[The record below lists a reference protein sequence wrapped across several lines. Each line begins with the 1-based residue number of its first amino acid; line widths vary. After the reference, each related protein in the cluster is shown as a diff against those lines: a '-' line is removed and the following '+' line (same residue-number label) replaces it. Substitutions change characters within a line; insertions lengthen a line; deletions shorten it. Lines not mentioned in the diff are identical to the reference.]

1 MKKFAGL
8 FVLLVLVV
16 APAMAQ
22 DASPQDNPPPQDTSS
37 SQSTSS
43 TSQTA
48 PDQNEKPEKKKVST
62 LFRPKYEISAGFDH
76 RSFGPAGS
84 PRYGMNG
91 WVGSFDYDWK
101 SWLGFEG
108 EIQGV
113 YATQYPPPGEGGGVE
128 KPSLYTI
135 MGGPQIF
142 PFRHHKIS
150 PFGHF
155 LYGEGYLQ
163 VSVGPYS
170 PFGSNVP
177 SSFSHAWEGGGG
189 IDVKFKPNWA
199 VRGMFDYGSTR
210 FSGSSGGT
218 ASDSSY
224 RISVGMVYYLGR
236 R

>member
-8 FVLLVLVV
+8 FVLLMMAV

-76 RSFGPAGS
+76 RSYGPAGS
-84 PRYGMNG
+84 SRIGMHG
-91 WVGSFDYDWK
+91 WDGSFDYDWK

-113 YATQYPPPGEGGGVE
+113 YATISAPGAATAT
-128 KPSLYTI
+128 PSIYTI
-135 MGGPQIF
+135 LGGPQIF

-155 LYGEGYLQ
+155 LYGEGYLRQ
-163 VSVGPYS
+163 AFGPYNS
-170 PFGSNVP
+170 FGSSVND
-177 SSFSHAWEGGGG
+177 FYSHAWEGGGG
-189 IDVKFKPNWA
+189 IDVKFKENWA

-210 FSGSSGGT
+210 FGGGSGTS
-218 ASDSSY
+218 SDSSY
-224 RISVGMVYYLGR
+224 RISIGLVYYLGR
-236 R
+236 K